1 MQHVP
6 TGKDCLDYSPCGYE
20 GSRLQFRGPCRDLQR
35 DHVIC
40 IGSTETFGR
49 FISEPWPDL
58 LERDLGV
65 DCVNLGVVNA
75 GIDSFLHD
83 PGLPR
88 VLGSARAVVIQVM
101 GAHNLSNRYYSVH
114 PRRNDRFLR
123 ASPTLASLYPE
134 VDFTEFHF
142 TRHMLSRLE
151 TISEKRS
158 ATVFK
163 ELKSAWIARMTALCA
178 LIPGP
183 VLLLWIS
190 DRLPPDR
197 ADVIDD
203 GEPLLVTRE
212 MLAALRPHLAGQV
225 EIAAPRGIFSAAG
238 QPLPGFAAP
247 AAAIL
252 PGPRAH
258 ERAAAEL
265 LPLLQDVLPA
275 DLSHD

>member
-40 IGSTETFGR
+40 IGSTETYGR
-49 FISEPWPDL
+49 FISAPWPDL
-58 LERDLGV
+58 LDRELGL

-83 PGLPR
+83 PGLSQI
-88 VLGSARAVVIQVM
+88 LAGAKAVVIQAM

-114 PRRNDRFLR
+114 PRRNDRFLS
-123 ASPTLASLYPE
+123 ASPTLALLYPE

-142 TRHMLSRLE
+142 TRHMLSRLHA
-151 TISEKRS
+151 ICEKRS
-158 ATVFK
+158 AAVFR

-190 DRLPPDR
+190 DRLPPER
-197 ADVIDD
+197 AEEIGDC
-203 GEPLLVTRE
+203 EPLLVTRE
-212 MLAALRPHLAGQV
+212 MLEALRPHLAGQV
-225 EIAAPRGIFSAAG
+225 EIAAPRGVFSG
-238 QPLPGFAAP
+238 TDQPLPGFSAP
-247 AAAIL
+247 AAAVL
-252 PGPRAH
+252 PGPAAH

-265 LPLLQDVLPA
+265 LPLLRDLLPA
-275 DLSHD
+275 DLRHD